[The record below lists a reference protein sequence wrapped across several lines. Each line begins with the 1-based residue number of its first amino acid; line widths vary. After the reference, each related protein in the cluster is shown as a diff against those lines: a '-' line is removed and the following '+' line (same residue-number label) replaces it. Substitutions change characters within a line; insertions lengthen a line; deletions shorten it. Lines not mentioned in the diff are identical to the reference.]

1 VRPTELPGPGPSYAE
16 LYAEGAFAQRRFI
29 DAGKLRDLAQARR
42 IRLPLFPRRDVLEPL
57 DAHGALAPI
66 AFRQT
71 NYSAETTWLH
81 PDPRELMWREER
93 HAEPWEAFA
102 WDPPWRGDPGIVSE
116 CYSPWQMLYLRD
128 AIEGLDVAVNA
139 RSLID
144 ARRLERE
151 MDGLRSQ
158 AEVRLT
164 RWGALDEAWR
174 PFVKLLIAL
183 QPRFWPYRSGRTTLL
198 HDSGT
203 SPPAEVDPLEYA
215 HETFDATQ
223 MLERF
228 ELAVDDLAWLH
239 YHVASDARRLDPV
252 GHLHTLLDAAPRK
265 RTDLMTGDAL
275 QARDLYDA
283 AYLLRGL
290 YYLVTGERLPTPDQL
305 DNEHTVEEWERR
317 HLPRPEQPSPRS
329 RLDLKDLLIR
339 EGLYPHLIHFFVEG
353 ETEEIVLTLLLPFL
367 GYGAE
372 SGMTVTNIRGIDKA
386 ERYGVLFAAANEYA
400 ARTVIVADLEGEIE
414 RTLRRLR
421 QAGVF
426 TDEGDVLLWE
436 IDGTPSSFEEANFSL
451 DEILVAIQ
459 STATD
464 RAPDARLTLTPN
476 VLRAEFERR
485 VDAASAKGKPRPGL
499 ANLALELASQVEHGA
514 IRASKK
520 ELAGRFARIL
530 EDAVRDA
537 EHLAKAGKTRPLLTR
552 LWYWIANTR

>member
-1 VRPTELPGPGPSYAE
+1 MRPTELPGPGPSYAE
-16 LYAEGAFAQRRFI
+16 LYAEGAFAQRSFI
-29 DAGKLRDLAQARR
+29 DASKLRDLARARR
-42 IRLPLFPRRDVLEPL
+42 IHLPLFPRKEVLEPL
-57 DAHGALAPI
+57 DAAGAFAPI

-81 PDPRELMWREER
+81 PDPRELVWREER
-93 HAEPWEAFA
+93 HAEPWDAFA

-116 CYSPWQMLYLRD
+116 CYSPWQLLYLRD
-128 AIEGLDVAVNA
+128 AVESLDVAVNA
-139 RSLID
+139 RSMTD
-144 ARRLERE
+144 AGRLELAI
-151 MDGLRSQ
+151 DGLRSQ
-158 AEVRLT
+158 AEGRLA

-174 PFVKLLIAL
+174 PFTKLLIAL
-183 QPRFWPYRSGRTTLL
+183 QARVWPYRSGRTTLL
-198 HDSGT
+198 HDSRT
-203 SPPAEVDPLEYA
+203 SPPADVDPLQNA

-223 MLERF
+223 VLQRF
-228 ELAVDDLAWLH
+228 ELDLESLAWLH

-252 GHLHTLLDAAPRK
+252 GYLYALLDAAPRK
-265 RTDLMTGDAL
+265 RTDLMSGDAL

-290 YYLVTGERLPTPDQL
+290 YYLATGDRLPKPDQL
-305 DNEHTVEEWERR
+305 DTEHTVEAWERR
-317 HLPRPEQPSPRS
+317 HLPRPEQSGPRS

-353 ETEEIVLTLLLPFL
+353 ETEEIVLKRLLPFL
-367 GYGAE
+367 GYGAA

-386 ERYGVLFAAANEYA
+386 ERYSVLFAAANEYA

-426 TDEGDVLLWE
+426 TEEDDVLLWE
-436 IDGTPSSFEEANFSL
+436 SDGTPSSFEEANFSL
-451 DEILVAIQ
+451 DELLAAIQ
-459 STATD
+459 ATAVD
-464 RAPDARLTLTPN
+464 RVPDARLTLTPE
-476 VLRAEFERR
+476 VLREEFERR
-485 VDAASAKGKPRPGL
+485 AEAAAAKGEPRPGL
-499 ANLALELASQVEHGA
+499 ANVALELASREEHGA

-520 ELAGRFARIL
+520 ELAGHFARIL

-537 EHLAKAGKTRPLLTR
+537 EHLAEAGKTRPLLSR